1 MKIVGVIGAGQMGV
15 GIAQTAAQTGHS
27 VRLSDISLE
36 LAEKGKAGIGKSLA
50 RLVAKEKLSEDQAQA
65 ILAAITPVGELA
77 AMAEADIIIEAATE
91 REEVKLKIFESTASI
106 LAPSAILATNTSS
119 LSITRMSRSAPD
131 QSRFIGMHFFN
142 PVPVM
147 PLVEVIPGL
156 ATSDDIT
163 IRTKAFGE
171 KLGKTVVLAQ
181 DDPGFVVNRIFVPF
195 INEAI
200 FVLGNS
206 TGSIVDIDAGVK
218 LGLAHPMGPLELAD
232 FIGLDTLYE
241 IMMVYLRTTGDSK
254 YRPAPLLQKYVEAG
268 WFGRKNGRGFYDYSG
283 GKPVPTR

>member
-1 MKIVGVIGAGQMGV
+1 MQTVGVIGAGQMGV
-15 GIAQTAAQTGHS
+15 GIAQTAAQTGHK
-27 VRLSDISLE
+27 VLLSDISLAR
-36 LAEKGKAGIGKSLA
+36 AEQGKAGIGKALA
-50 RLVAKEKLSEDQAQA
+50 RLVAKDRMAQAQA
-65 ILAAITPVGELA
+65 AAILDAITPLDA
-77 AMAEADIIIEAATE
+77 IAPMAEADIIIEAATE
-91 REEVKLKIFESTASI
+91 REDIKLGIFESTAAV
-106 LAPSAILATNTSS
+106 LGAQAVLATNTSS
-119 LSITRMSRSAPD
+119 LSITRMSRAAPD
-131 QSRFIGMHFFN
+131 QGRFIGMHFFN

-156 ATSDDIT
+156 ATRPDIT
-163 IRTKAFGE
+163 ARTRAFGE

-195 INEAI
+195 INEAV
-200 FVLGNS
+200 FVLGNG
-206 TGSIVDIDAGVK
+206 TGSILDIDAGVK

-268 WFGRKNGRGFYDYSG
+268 WYGRKTGRGFYDYSG
-283 GKPVPTR
+283 DTPVPTR

>member
-1 MKIVGVIGAGQMGV
+1 MQIVGVIGAGQMGV
-15 GIAQTAAQTGHS
+15 GIAQTAAQTGHK
-27 VRLSDISLE
+27 VLLSDVSLM
-36 LAEKGKAGIGKSLA
+36 LAEQGKAGIGKALA
-50 RLVAKEKLSEDQAQA
+50 RLVAKGKMDEGQAGA
-65 ILAAITPVGELA
+65 ILEAITPVA
-77 AMAEADIIIEAATE
+77 DIAPMAQADIIIEAATE
-91 REEVKLKIFESTASI
+91 REDIKLKIFESTASV
-106 LAPSAILATNTSS
+106 LGADAVLATNTSS
-119 LSITRMSRSAPD
+119 LSITRMSRAAPD
-131 QSRFIGMHFFN
+131 QGRFIGLHFFN

-156 ATSDDIT
+156 ATRPDIT
-163 IRTKAFGE
+163 ARTKAFGQ

-200 FVLGNS
+200 FVLGNG

-268 WFGRKNGRGFYDYSG
+268 WYGRKTGRGFYDYAG
-283 GKPVPTR
+283 EKPVPTR

>member
-1 MKIVGVIGAGQMGV
+1 VLGADAV
-15 GIAQTAAQTGHS
+15 
-27 VRLSDISLE
+27 
-36 LAEKGKAGIGKSLA
+36 
-50 RLVAKEKLSEDQAQA
+50 
-65 ILAAITPVGELA
+65 
-77 AMAEADIIIEAATE
+77 
-91 REEVKLKIFESTASI
+91 
-106 LAPSAILATNTSS
+106 LATNTSS
-119 LSITRMSRSAPD
+119 LSITRMSRAAPD
-131 QSRFIGMHFFN
+131 QGRFIGMHFFN

-156 ATSDDIT
+156 ATRADIT
-163 IRTKAFGE
+163 ARTRAFGE

-200 FVLGNS
+200 FVLGNG

-268 WFGRKNGRGFYDYSG
+268 WYGRKTGRGFYDYSG
-283 GKPVPTR
+283 ETPVPTR